1 MPAPT
6 ASVQRSFRLTQRTA
20 ELLDACA
27 EAGSETRNSLVERIL
42 AEALRTE
49 RHPLIRFRQGA
60 AGRREPMRVGTRLL
74 VRQVIAT
81 VRGSEDAADAAE
93 SLSVP
98 RYLVEA
104 AIAYYAEFSVEAS
117 WAEHFAEAEL
127 VNWMQQRNSTG
138 MRSPTRHC
146 WTHAGGPRRSW

>member
-1 MPAPT
+1 M
-6 ASVQRSFRLTQRTA
+6 L
-20 ELLDACA
+20 
-27 EAGSETRNSLVERIL
+27 
-42 AEALRTE
+42 
-49 RHPLIRFRQGA
+49 
-60 AGRREPMRVGTRLL
+60 VGTRLL

-81 VRGSEDAADAAE
+81 VRGSEDAADAAD

-104 AIAYYAEFSVEAS
+104 AIAYYAEFSAEVDADAS

>member
-1 MPAPT
+1 MHRDALRLMPAPT

-27 EAGSETRNSLVERIL
+27 EASSGTRNSLVERIL

-49 RHPLIRFRQGA
+49 QHPLIRFRHGA
-60 AGRREPMRVGTRLL
+60 AGRREPMLVGTRLL

-81 VRGSEDAADAAE
+81 VRGSEDAADAAD

-104 AIAYYAEFSVEAS
+104 AIAFYAEFSAEVDADAS

-127 VNWMQQRNSTG
+127 VNWMQQQDLFR
-138 MRSPTRHC
+138 
-146 WTHAGGPRRSW
+146 